1 MAASATESIRR
12 SKFYLTEIAS
22 SSPSSLS
29 STLILLASM
38 FERAASV
45 SVTKQ
50 SLNNSFFPILQ
61 VNPTILYTDQP
72 FHSTYTCIMS
82 LSTKTIDLH
91 KVSGILP
98 FDHHNGG

>member
-72 FHSTYTCIMS
+72 FHSTYTCNYDS
-82 LSTKTIDLH
+82 ID
-91 KVSGILP
+91 
-98 FDHHNGG
+98 